1 MGVRGDGM
9 ITRKKWMIA
18 LILLFLLLTSIPAIA
33 IGVLSFR
40 YTHPPKMALQTT
52 PDSFGL
58 SYQDVSFPSVEDD
71 HVTLRG
77 WLIQAKNQ
85 QRRIAIFA
93 HGYSENRES
102 ADVALY
108 MARSLRDKGIASLLF
123 DFRASGESDGQETS
137 LGYHE
142 RKDLHGAIQYAKRLG
157 YQQIGLVGFSMGAST
172 ALDLASEVPE
182 VQAVVADSAFSNL
195 ENYLEKKLEHHQLT
209 DLVPFLPKLVLWEMQ
224 MLTGIEPE
232 QVQPIAAMPELKGK
246 GVFLIHAGGDS
257 VIPAAESERLRDA
270 SASPNTMLW
279 VSDSNGHVGTF
290 NVAQQEY
297 LKRTS
302 AFLTYY
308 LSKAVPVEQ
317 PEQEAELAFHAR
329 RSKL

>member
-1 MGVRGDGM
+1 MK
-9 ITRKKWMIA
+9 TRNKWLIA
-18 LILLFLLLTSIPAIA
+18 LFLFFLFIVSIPAVA
-33 IGVLSFR
+33 IGVLAFR
-40 YTHPPKMALQTT
+40 YTHPPKMALHTT
-52 PDSFGL
+52 PGSFGL
-58 SYQDVSFPSVEDD
+58 PYRDVSFPSVEDD

-77 WLIQAKNQ
+77 WLIQATNQ

-108 MARSLRDKGIASLLF
+108 MARTLREKGIASLMF
-123 DFRASGESDGQETS
+123 DFRASGESDGEETS

-142 RKDLHGAIQYAKRLG
+142 KKDLLGAIQYAKRLG

-172 ALDLASEVPE
+172 ALGLAPDVPE

-195 ENYLEKKLEHHQLT
+195 DKYLEKKLEHNQLT
-209 DLVPFLPKLVLWEMQ
+209 DVVPFLPKLVLWEMQ
-224 MLTGIEPE
+224 MLTGIKPD

-246 GVFLIHAGGDS
+246 GVFLIHADGDN
-257 VIPAAESERLRDA
+257 VIPATESRRLSEA
-270 SASPNTMLW
+270 CPSPNALLW
-279 VSDSNGHVGTF
+279 VSDSDGHVGTF
-290 NVAQQEY
+290 YLAQEEY

-308 LSKAVPVEQ
+308 LSKELSVEQ
-317 PEQEAELAFHAR
+317 PDQDAALAFNER
-329 RSKL
+329 RLKL

>member
-1 MGVRGDGM
+1 MKRR
-9 ITRKKWMIA
+9 TKWLIA
-18 LILLFLLLTSIPAIA
+18 LFLFGLLIVSIPAAA
-33 IGVLSFR
+33 IGVLAFR
-40 YTHPPKMALQTT
+40 YTHPPKMALHTT
-52 PDSFGL
+52 PGSFGL

-108 MARSLRDKGIASLLF
+108 MAKSLRERGIASLMF
-123 DFRASGESDGQETS
+123 DFRASGESDGAETS

-142 RKDLHGAIQYAKRLG
+142 KKDLLGAIQYAKRLG

-172 ALDLASEVPE
+172 ALDLAPEVPE

-195 ENYLEKKLEHHQLT
+195 DKYLEKKLEHNQLT
-209 DLVPFLPKLVLWEMQ
+209 DVVPFLPKLVLWEMQ
-224 MLTGIEPE
+224 MLTGIKPD

-257 VIPAAESERLRDA
+257 VIPAAESRRLSEA
-270 SASPNTMLW
+270 CPSLNAMLW
-279 VSDSNGHVGTF
+279 VSNTDGHVGTF
-290 NVAQQEY
+290 YVAREEY

-308 LSKAVPVEQ
+308 LSKELPVEQ
-317 PEQEAELAFHAR
+317 LDQDAAVAFNER

>member
-1 MGVRGDGM
+1 MK
-9 ITRKKWMIA
+9 TRNKWLIA
-18 LILLFLLLTSIPAIA
+18 LLLFFLLIVSIPAVA
-33 IGVLSFR
+33 VGVLAFR
-40 YTHPPKMALQTT
+40 YTHPPKKTLHTT
-52 PDSFGL
+52 PGSFGL
-58 SYQDVSFPSVEDD
+58 SYQDVSFPSQEDD

-102 ADVALY
+102 ANVALY
-108 MARSLRDKGIASLLF
+108 MARSLQEKDIASLMF
-123 DFRASGESDGQETS
+123 DFRASGESDGAETS

-142 RKDLHGAIQYAKRLG
+142 KKDLLGAIEFAKRLG

-172 ALDLASEVPE
+172 ALDLAPEVPE

-195 ENYLEKKLEHHQLT
+195 EIYLEKKLEHNQLT
-209 DLVPFLPKLVLWEMQ
+209 DLVPLLPKLVLWEMQ
-224 MLTGIEPE
+224 MLTGIKPD

-257 VIPAAESERLRDA
+257 VIPAAESKRLRAADP
-270 SASPNTMLW
+270 SPNTMLW

-290 NVAQQEY
+290 KVAQEEY

-308 LSKAVPVEQ
+308 LSKSLPVVQ
-317 PEQEAELAFHAR
+317 PEQDVAMDFHAR
-329 RSKL
+329 RSKS